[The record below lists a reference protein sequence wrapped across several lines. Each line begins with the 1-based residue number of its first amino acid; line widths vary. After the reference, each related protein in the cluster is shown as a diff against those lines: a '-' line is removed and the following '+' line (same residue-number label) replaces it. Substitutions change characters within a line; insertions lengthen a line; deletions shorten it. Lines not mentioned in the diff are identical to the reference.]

1 MSMTAWQAGI
11 RLSSRL
17 ARIGAIFGSPLFVSG
32 NKPMRRIGWT
42 MVLLLVAVTGF
53 AQTRKQVGQVKG
65 QAVYSDQ
72 IVGKTAQ
79 ERSEA
84 ARDLFMKPIVQ
95 GWARQHA
102 AQFKLSPEEAA
113 RLADD
118 IRAYAACSGSGYAL
132 PENPAMRDKVLQGLG
147 GNVKLQKALY
157 DAFGGG
163 RVLFQQGGVEA
174 FDATRKLLEQKE
186 ASGEF
191 SFTDPQV
198 RELAYGYW
206 TGDHGAMML
215 SEPGQIARALD
226 IRSIVARCPGK

>member
-1 MSMTAWQAGI
+1 
-11 RLSSRL
+11 
-17 ARIGAIFGSPLFVSG
+17 
-32 NKPMRRIGWT
+32 MRRLGW
-42 MVLLLVAVTGF
+42 MIVLLLVASTGF
-53 AQTRKQVGQVKG
+53 AQTRKQVGQVGG
-65 QAVYSDQ
+65 QPLYADQ
-72 IVGKTAQ
+72 IVGKTVQ
-79 ERSEA
+79 ERTEA
-84 ARDLFMKPIVQ
+84 ARNLFMKPIVQ

-118 IRAYAACSGSGYAL
+118 IRAYAACSGNGYTL
-132 PENPAMRDKVLQGLG
+132 PEDPAMRDKVLQGLG

-157 DAFGGG
+157 DEFGGG

-191 SFTDPQV
+191 SLTDPEV
-198 RELAYGYW
+198 RELAYAYW
-206 TGDHGAMML
+206 TRDHGAMML

-226 IRSIVARCPGK
+226 IRSVVARCPGK